1 MNDIKGRCATLG
13 EDAKQKYIQEAA
25 ALRAHGQAQDLN
37 PEVRD
42 AQITMHLKKLKLD
55 VWKQDSFAKH

>member
-25 ALRAHGQAQDLN
+25 ALRAHGQSQDTKPWGEGCPNYNALKEA
-37 PEVRD
+37 EVRGLETGF
-42 AQITMHLKKLKLD
+42 IC
-55 VWKQDSFAKH
+55 